1 MTLDELAEHYFYGWK
16 SGSFTI
22 DMDDHEIAVRGDDVA
37 DMFIEEART
46 RALACEEDIQAEAG
60 TLAEA
65 IDETAAGGR

>member
-1 MTLDELAEHYFYGWK
+1 MTLNELAEHYFHGWK
-16 SGSFTI
+16 NGSFTI
-22 DMDDHEIAVRGDDVA
+22 DMEEYELAARGDDVA
-37 DMFIEEART
+37 DMFIEEARS